1 MMQPKSD
8 SVGSATDAAKFHGPS
23 WDNSSEYISPSAPE
37 LQADAEK
44 AEKLV
49 SEISAQVRDLLTVL
63 PTAHSLTLGEATP
76 LIGGAVKATVLLEQA
91 TKILWDLETYASCTL
106 SVDSSNALAKDL
118 YGKAKLLQS
127 RMGEAYN
134 PAGLFLKLC
143 SEEIFESF
151 LKNPE
156 VAASRFS
163 IAQDRQLRDVTLSL
177 AEENLIMALNN
188 NGPSAWGTLYGN
200 LSGSIVL
207 ELDLPT
213 GKKKAGLAETA
224 SMLQHAD
231 EAVRKA
237 AYEGVDAGWRVH
249 EESSA
254 AILNALAGWR
264 HEIYQRRSY
273 KKPVHFLDDPLH
285 LSRISRQTLDA
296 MMSAVRE
303 VKGESQKAMRLK
315 AKALGKDKLAPWDF
329 FAPCPQFEAS
339 KDSRMTYG
347 DAVSLI
353 ADGYGTVHPDM
364 AKFVHMMA
372 EKNWIEGTVGLKK
385 RPGGYCTSFV
395 RSRTPRI
402 YMTYAGGTN
411 EVMTLAHELGHA
423 FHTWLMRDLPFA
435 EVHYPMTLAETAS
448 IFGETIVNNMVL
460 DRVKSP
466 QEKLAICWTK
476 ARDAEAFLLNI
487 PVRFT
492 FESKFYEKRKE
503 KALTPDE
510 LRELMKE
517 SWAEWYGDTI
527 SDSDAMFWANKLH
540 FSISELSFYNFPYT
554 FGYLFALGV
563 YAQKDKMGA
572 GFYDAYVNLLRDTG
586 RMTAEEV
593 AAKHLGADLT
603 KPDFW
608 RDSIRISQA
617 GVNQLADALAAFGV
631 Q

>member
-1 MMQPKSD
+1 MIEHQAD
-8 SVGSATDAAKFHGPS
+8 SLAAASDAAKFHGPS
-23 WDNSSEYISPSAPE
+23 WDNSSEYISLSAPE
-37 LQADAEK
+37 VLADTVK
-44 AEKLV
+44 AETLV
-49 SEISAQVRDLLTVL
+49 AEIAAQVRDLLLVL
-63 PTAHSLTLGEATP
+63 PTAQMVTLNAAANLLNST
-76 LIGGAVKATVLLEQA
+76 VKATVLLEQA
-91 TKILWDLETYASCTL
+91 TKILWDLETYATCTM

-118 YGKAKLLQS
+118 YGKTKVLQS
-127 RMGEAYN
+127 RLTEAYN
-134 PAGLFLKLC
+134 PASLFLKLC
-143 SEEIFESF
+143 SEEIFEAF
-151 LKNPE
+151 LKNAE
-156 VAASRFS
+156 VAPSRFS
-163 IAQDRQLRDVTLSL
+163 LSQERRLRDVTLSL
-177 AEENLIMALNN
+177 AEENLIIALTN

-200 LSGSIVL
+200 LSGSILL
-207 ELDLPT
+207 ELDLPS

-224 SMLQHAD
+224 SMLQNAD

-237 AYEGVDAGWRVH
+237 AYEGIGNGWRVH

-285 LSRISRQTLDA
+285 LSRISKQTLDA

-303 VKGESQKAMRLK
+303 VRSESQKAMRLK
-315 AKALGKDKLAPWDF
+315 AKALGKEKLAPWDF
-329 FAPCPQFEAS
+329 FAPCPQFEKS
-339 KDSRMTYG
+339 KDSRITYA
-347 DAVSLI
+347 DAVALI

-364 AKFVHMMA
+364 AKFVHNMA
-372 EKNWIEGTVGLKK
+372 DKNWIEGTVGPKK

-402 YMTYAGGTN
+402 YMTFAGGTN

-423 FHTWLMRDLPFA
+423 FHTWVMRDLPFA

-460 DRVKSP
+460 DRVKNP

-476 ARDAEAFLLNI
+476 AREAEAFLLNI

-492 FESKFYEKRKE
+492 FESKFYERRKE
-503 KALTPDE
+503 KALSPDE
-510 LRELMKE
+510 LRGLMND

-527 SDSDAMFWANKLH
+527 SDCDAMYWANKLH
-540 FSISELSFYNFPYT
+540 FSISDLSFYNFPYT

-563 YAQKDKMGA
+563 YAQKDRMGA
-572 GFYDAYVNLLRDTG
+572 GFYEAYVNLLRDTG

-608 RDSIRISQA
+608 RDSIRISQS
-617 GVNQLADALAAFGV
+617 GVNQLADVLGEFGV
-631 Q
+631 K